1 MSEIAVRTRW
11 PGAVAMAG
19 GLMLLLAACGGG
31 TSHAASGKPP
41 SGTASS
47 GTASSGTASSK
58 GAPMPGM
65 TMPSGSSAPA
75 APVAGNAV
83 SIKGF
88 AFVPATLTVH
98 AGATVTWTNDDEEPH
113 TVTSG
118 KGLLRSPAMDAKATY
133 RHRFARPGRYDYICT
148 IHPFMHGTVVV
159 KP

>member
-31 TSHAASGKPP
+31 TSHAAGKSP
-41 SGTASS
+41 SGA
-47 GTASSGTASSK
+47 ASSK
-58 GAPMPGM
+58 TAPMPGM
-65 TMPSGSSAPA
+65 TMPSGSSAPATQA

-118 KGLLRSPAMDAKATY
+118 KGPLRSPAMDAKATY
-133 RHRFARPGRYDYICT
+133 RHRFARPGTYDYICT

>member
-1 MSEIAVRTRW
+1 MSETAVRTRR
-11 PGAVAMAG
+11 PGVLALAG

-31 TSHAASGKPP
+31 TSHASGKSP
-41 SGTASS
+41 SSTAPSS
-47 GTASSGTASSK
+47 TAPASTAPSK
-58 GAPMPGM
+58 SAPMPGM
-65 TMPSGSSAPA
+65 PMPSGSSAPA

-118 KGLLRSPAMDAKATY
+118 TGPLRSPAMDAKATY